1 MSLSK
6 SKFWYSNNC
15 YIFQS
20 ALFHYLAISDDEKCL
35 MKKRKML
42 FFNIDVRPT
51 VRVMENISSNLTTY
65 AILGLEPGESYK
77 IELGTKTGNV
87 PTRQSITGAPAL

>member
-1 MSLSK
+1 
-6 SKFWYSNNC
+6 
-15 YIFQS
+15 
-20 ALFHYLAISDDEKCL
+20 
-35 MKKRKML
+35 MKTKV

-77 IELGTKTGNV
+77 IELGMKTGNV
-87 PTRQSITGAPAL
+87 PTRQSITGAPAFRNLSSRNTKGEVSLYHWPPV